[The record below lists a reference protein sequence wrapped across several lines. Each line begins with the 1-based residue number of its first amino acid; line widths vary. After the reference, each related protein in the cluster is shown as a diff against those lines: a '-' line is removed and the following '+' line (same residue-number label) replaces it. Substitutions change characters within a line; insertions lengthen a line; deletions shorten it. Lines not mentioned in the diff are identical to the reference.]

1 MRCSVIYYQLYPY
14 SELIVYSARMV
25 GGIMKWGI
33 DKGEKHCYDIYE
45 FDKYYYHTHKEIKK

>member
-1 MRCSVIYYQLYPY
+1 
-14 SELIVYSARMV
+14 
-25 GGIMKWGI
+25 MKWGI